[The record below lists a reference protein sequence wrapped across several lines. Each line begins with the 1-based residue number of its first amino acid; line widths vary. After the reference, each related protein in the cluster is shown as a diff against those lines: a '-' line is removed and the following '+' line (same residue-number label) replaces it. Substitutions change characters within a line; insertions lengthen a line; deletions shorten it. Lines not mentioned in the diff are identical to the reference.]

1 MFIRNERC
9 IVFTVAYEI
18 SYGSNKRSFFNNA
31 KTSFVEKPTCNGS
44 LQVHNSDGSNW
55 CACIRR
61 WIRLNRATQRLRWAH
76 VLGVL
81 HNLGK
86 CRGDF
91 DEFVMYIYSSLIISQ
106 SLVLVLS
113 NMPRSALTLVFLVLA
128 DETVLQR
135 LPNYFLMFCIYGSQ
149 DACYVVEVRC
159 GVAKWRNC
167 VRWSCV
173 DHMTFPPCSD
183 IYLSQNLVG

>member
-1 MFIRNERC
+1 MCLFGTSDALFSQWLTKYHMGATS
-9 IVFTVAYEI
+9 VL
-18 SYGSNKRSFFNNA
+18 FFNNA
-31 KTSFVEKPTCNGS
+31 NTSSVEKPTCNGS
-44 LQVHNSDGSNW
+44 LQVHNPDGSNW
-55 CACIRR
+55 CACIRCR
-61 WIRLNRATQRLRWAH
+61 IGLNRTTQRLRWAH

-113 NMPRSALTLVFLVLA
+113 NMPRSELTLVFLVLA

-135 LPNYFLMFCIYGSQ
+135 LPNYFFDVLYLWKSRR
-149 DACYVVEVRC
+149 VLC
-159 GVAKWRNC
+159 GWGPLWC
-167 VRWSCV
+167 C
-173 DHMTFPPCSD
+173 
-183 IYLSQNLVG
+183 